1 MKKLFLAIL
10 ALTSSTLYAQDL
22 QLGDLNF
29 FQKAK
34 STQVNTGVKLQTF
47 DYSFEYGTDSFD
59 YKRSIN
65 SWENEVQYGVSEK
78 QIVGIAFEYDLNNQ
92 LQNTSVPSGQ
102 QKAKSY
108 NDKGL
113 SDLTLGTGY
122 RLLSDKIYLDLIGQ
136 FTLGLE
142 KSESGDSDA
151 NSSKDGNNKQGHHSL
166 DLSIGIGQ
174 KIEKFEWRGTFGVVR
189 NFAGEYD
196 SLQVGAETIKVE
208 TDSSLD
214 MLASGSF
221 QFRPISKFAI
231 GLNLSWQKSDKGTS
245 HYVDSGD
252 KIEQTVDSYSFITSD
267 LVARYN
273 FSENMLIDANYLFYN
288 SDFHFGI
295 KSKNTSSGA
304 TSTFK
309 AKDYKSTGIRVG
321 ASFLF

>member
-1 MKKLFLAIL
+1 MKKLFVATL
-10 ALTSSTLYAQDL
+10 ALASSTLYAQEL

-34 STQVNTGVKLQTF
+34 STQINTAVGLLTSE
-47 DYSFEYGTDSFD
+47 YSIESGTDSYD
-59 YKRSIN
+59 YKDSTN
-65 SWENEVQYGVSEK
+65 SWENQVIYGVSDK
-78 QIVGIAFEYDLNNQ
+78 QIVGIAFEYLLNDEI
-92 LQNTSVPSGQ
+92 QNTSVPSGQ
-102 QKAKSY
+102 QKNKSY

-122 RLLSDKIYLDLIGQ
+122 RLLSDNIYLDLIGK

-142 KSESGDSDA
+142 KRESGDSDA

-166 DLSIGIGQ
+166 DLSIGVGQ

-214 MLASGSF
+214 MVAGGSF

-231 GLNLSWQKSDKGTS
+231 GLNISWGKIGKGS
-245 HYVDSGD
+245 SNYLDSGD

-267 LVARYN
+267 IVAKYN
-273 FSENMLIDANYLFYN
+273 FSENLLIDASYLFYN
-288 SDFHFGI
+288 SDFDYGF

-304 TSTFK
+304 TSTVK
-309 AKDYKSTGIRVG
+309 VKDFKSTGVKIG